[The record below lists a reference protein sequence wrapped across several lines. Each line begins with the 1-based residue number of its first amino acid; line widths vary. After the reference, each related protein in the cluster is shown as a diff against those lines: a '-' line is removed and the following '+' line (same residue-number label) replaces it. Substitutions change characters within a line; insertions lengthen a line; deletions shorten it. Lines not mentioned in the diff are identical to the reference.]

1 MFAMRRERITSMPRS
16 SLALLIAAALAGCD
30 GARNAESPVPATEP
44 VPTASADA
52 PLEIVQYR
60 CGDLKLEA
68 RFFEHSV
75 TLLLDEV
82 EISLSEVVAASGA
95 RYASGADPAEI
106 EFWSKG
112 REAMFSMRGT
122 RHPTCVAE
130 GGAPAAERYRAVG
143 QEPFWTLI
151 VEGEGGRYVTP
162 YGEMEVTA
170 VSRIEAEGGRII
182 SGQSE
187 RGELRMIVESGRL
200 CRDSMSGMPHPDSV
214 RLTLGED
221 THDGCGGEPLSLLVG
236 RQWRIVEIDGS
247 ATLPGTEPT
256 LTFLGGGQ
264 VAGHGGCNR
273 FSGGY
278 ALSGEGVGLGPIA
291 ATKMAC
297 LQEGVMAQESRLLD
311 LLAATAR
318 FDFDEARRLLLI
330 AADERRLVA
339 VPADL

>member
-1 MFAMRRERITSMPRS
+1 MPRS
-16 SLALLIAAALAGCD
+16 SLALMIAAAALAGCD
-30 GARNAESPVPATEP
+30 GARDAGPPAPATEP
-44 VPTASADA
+44 LTAANADE

-75 TLLLDEV
+75 TLVLDEG

-122 RHPTCVAE
+122 HYPTCVAE
-130 GGAPAAERYRAVG
+130 GGASAPERYRAVG
-143 QEPFWTLI
+143 QEPSWTLI
-151 VEGEGGRYVTP
+151 VEGEGGRHVTP
-162 YGEMEVTA
+162 YGELEVTA
-170 VSRIEAEGGRII
+170 VSRIEAEVGRII

-187 RGELRMIVESGRL
+187 RGEVRLIVESGRL

-214 RLTLGED
+214 RLTLGGE

-256 LTFLGGGQ
+256 LSFLGGGQ
-264 VAGHGGCNR
+264 AAGHAGCNR
-273 FSGGY
+273 YSGGY
-278 ALSGEGVGLGPIA
+278 TLSGEGLGLGPIA

-297 LQEGVMAQESRLLD
+297 LQEGVMAQERRFLD
-311 LLAATAR
+311 LLGATAR
-318 FDFDEARRLLLI
+318 FDFDEDGRLLLI

-339 VPADL
+339 VPADR